1 MELLIISEGERGEDR
16 EGGRDGGG
24 IEGGKEGEGGS
35 SLVVEPHPRAAH
47 KA

>member
-16 EGGRDGGG
+16 EGGR
-24 IEGGKEGEGGS
+24 EGWRRKKEGEGGS